1 MKNSTCVNSR
11 VLWIFKEKKMEVVFN
26 QKLSELGKTII
37 SLKDALERTKQE
49 KKEIVSQQR
58 LVEKAI
64 DTFKTTVE
72 KVRWSGDAIEYLR
85 QQVLGLIPGN
95 QVQEETEEELIE
107 YSNKEPDNNELFTW
121 QPTSNEALA
130 NYFNLSAGKIQA
142 TYIGSKSKQ
151 RLEAI
156 ENKLMHWIPGIST
169 SIRKAK
175 HLPFTYELKILRL
188 DDETI
193 KWLTG
198 FDFSKPI
205 SPQLKSESPTLE
217 ENNNSSVSATNNALV
232 ELLDGD
238 IDETEDIAVESQALD
253 KNTLPLTR
261 YSIVK
266 RPISHD
272 NLCYQ
277 VLEIATKDFLKVWC
291 LSTGKEDK
299 LRAKDLEQVEL
310 PSSYKFWQEKI
321 TSPIDD
327 PIFES
332 LAIYYRW
339 RFSCCQTLEEF
350 EFLKQENPD
359 DINTLKWAYK
369 HLPDD
374 ERRRIDNI
382 CQRIPEKEKELSSD
396 NLKSGERFQISVDVK
411 EKIEPNT
418 IEFSEIIAQID
429 DEFARLGCQKEQRI
443 DYVEKKYGVRSR
455 HKLTDEQIFDL
466 LSSLKALKTRPQEI
480 APSY

>member
-1 MKNSTCVNSR
+1 MSSFNA
-11 VLWIFKEKKMEVVFN
+11 FKEKERIMEAT
-26 QKLSELGKTII
+26 TIF
-37 SLKDALERTKQE
+37 KQE
-49 KKEIVSQQR
+49 LTEIELAIANLQERIKTKKETKKKLIEQQN
-58 LVEKAI
+58 LVIKAI
-64 DTFKTTVE
+64 ETVKTTVE

-175 HLPFTYELKILRL
+175 HLAFTYELKILRI

-193 KWLTG
+193 NWLTG

-205 SPQLKSESPTLE
+205 SPQLKSELPTPV
-217 ENNNSSVSATNNALV
+217 ENNNLSVSATNNTLV

-266 RPISHD
+266 LCISHD

-310 PSSYKFWQEKI
+310 PSNYKFWQEKI

-350 EFLKQENPD
+350 EKLKQENPD
-359 DINTLKWAYK
+359 EINTLKWAYK

-382 CQRIPEKEKELSSD
+382 CQRTTEKEKELLSD
-396 NLKSGERFQISVDVK
+396 NLKSSERLQTSVDVK
-411 EKIEPNT
+411 QEIEPNT

-455 HKLTDEQIFDL
+455 HK
-466 LSSLKALKTRPQEI
+466 
-480 APSY
+480 